1 MRRVICFGIRRLH
14 NRIFF
19 ERRKEVNGMKNNKW
33 LKILGMVVPVL
44 SFGISMLSDHVQ
56 EKQTEEMVE
65 AKVNEAMNR
74 IDKEN
79 CDE

>member
-1 MRRVICFGIRRLH
+1 
-14 NRIFF
+14 
-19 ERRKEVNGMKNNKW
+19 MKNNNW
-33 LKILGMVVPVL
+33 LKVLGMVVPVL

-74 IDKEN
+74 IEKKEN

>member
-1 MRRVICFGIRRLH
+1 
-14 NRIFF
+14 
-19 ERRKEVNGMKNNKW
+19 MKNNKW

-65 AKVNEAMNR
+65 AKVNEAMNG

>member
-1 MRRVICFGIRRLH
+1 
-14 NRIFF
+14 
-19 ERRKEVNGMKNNKW
+19 MKNNKW

-56 EKQTEEMVE
+56 EKQNEEMVE
-65 AKVNEAMNR
+65 AKINEAMNR
-74 IDKEN
+74 VEKKEN

>member
-1 MRRVICFGIRRLH
+1 M
-14 NRIFF
+14 N
-19 ERRKEVNGMKNNKW
+19 KKW
-33 LKILGMVVPVL
+33 LKISGMVVPVL

-65 AKVNEAMNR
+65 AKVNEAMNK
-74 IDKEN
+74 IEKEN